1 MAEVSDHQIE
11 IHAHRTVQQSAVLC
25 LDEVLGHSSIEDAL
39 YDHYEW
45 EEDDVHDVEYSI
57 HVSGVVAHKAY
68 VEQNTKFQ
76 KMAEKVTELEK
87 ENKELRALIDKQADP
102 EAELYTEASE

>member
-1 MAEVSDHQIE
+1 MVQVGDHQIE
-11 IHAHRTVQQSAVLC
+11 IHATRTVHQSACLC
-25 LDEVLGHSSIEDAL
+25 LDEVLGHGSIEDAL

-45 EEDDVHDVEYSI
+45 EDDDHDNLDYEI
-57 HVSGVVAHKAY
+57 HVSGVVQQKAY

-76 KMAEKVTELEK
+76 KMAERVAELEK
-87 ENKELRALIDKQADP
+87 ENEELKALIEKQEDP